1 MKMNGN
7 EGERLPQLQPG
18 RHPKALLPPAG
29 GAETVLRASQ
39 GNSSP
44 QVPAGLEPGLQSALP
59 AKDSGFCPAADVPTS
74 GRNAGR
80 GPLDTVVCG
89 VRRAE
94 YTLGA
99 FLKRMGTFKNIH
111 RRAGRAG
118 RP

>member
-1 MKMNGN
+1 MEMK
-7 EGERLPQLQPG
+7 ESVYPSYSPAAIPRLCCPLLAA
-18 RHPKALLPPAG
+18 RRRSCALL
-29 GAETVLRASQ
+29 

-118 RP
+118 RRLV